1 MHFFPVA
8 TERDNHASSYTFP
21 QVPTVPTDSTSN
33 FIWVYVLVGATLS
46 TAVIGSIV
54 YLRWWNIRC
63 FVHRYLSLRR
73 ARKLKKDGEALAR
86 SEVQY
91 DVFVSY
97 SDIDRSWVLDD
108 LIPSMEADGD
118 ISLCFH
124 ERDFQVKRYFLSSI
138 IWIILYIIIMFLV
151 TTWLT

>member
-1 MHFFPVA
+1 M
-8 TERDNHASSYTFP
+8 
-21 QVPTVPTDSTSN
+21 
-33 FIWVYVLVGATLS
+33 
-46 TAVIGSIV
+46 
-54 YLRWWNIRC
+54 
-63 FVHRYLSLRR
+63 
-73 ARKLKKDGEALAR
+73 KKDGEALAR

-124 ERDFQVKRYFLSSI
+124 ERDFQVNRYFLSSTI
-138 IWIILYIIIMFLV
+138 
-151 TTWLT
+151 